1 MTVGEVLALLKISS
15 PMWSMIR
22 ARERDPT
29 GKAGRSPSIK
39 TIRRIE
45 QAEIEA
51 GIREPDDGI
60 RFAARGTAEEPGI
73 YEAGNLKREVLAELG
88 WIKNDLDALAR
99 RVDDF
104 MKRMKEGRKP

>member
-1 MTVGEVLALLKISS
+1 
-15 PMWSMIR
+15 MIR

-45 QAEIEA
+45 QAEIDA

-60 RFAARGTAEEPGI
+60 RFAGLGVAESPGG
-73 YEAGNLKREVLAELG
+73 YEAGSLRREVLAEMG
-88 WIKNDLDALAR
+88 GIKKDLAALAR

-104 MKRMKEGRKP
+104 MKRMK